1 MKAVHN
7 FCARHSYSNFIKSL
21 GGKATNT
28 KAIIERGYGYRSW
41 VTNFQKLLG
50 HMGVTQS
57 EANAY
62 FRDIILKRGR
72 PKRDFGR
79 SLCFIIDKDVHI
91 TFYRS
96 RKSPGRDG
104 LLMPLTFVLHVC
116 VFFFGGGGAMPFPK
130 TDSCQTH
137 SRVRRGHAPHIF

>member
-62 FRDIILKRGR
+62 FRDIILKTPYEEIYGEIVRFVQTRG
-72 PKRDFGR
+72 KYSSNVASGIVEKMVFDSTETFN
-79 SLCFIIDKDVHI
+79 DVLN
-91 TFYRS
+91 
-96 RKSPGRDG
+96 K
-104 LLMPLTFVLHVC
+104 L
-116 VFFFGGGGAMPFPK
+116 
-130 TDSCQTH
+130 Q
-137 SRVRRGHAPHIF
+137 